1 MKPDTRQAR
10 AAAHPLEL
18 TRNVIRPERRTV
30 LTAADVIALAV
41 GFAIL
46 FAVGVLSAAQIGQIP
61 PERVGQRQR
70 PIAGFGLY
78 AVRVDHAPGGQHRR
92 MIDDHAPCPKIH
104 GTPAQ
109 TGALAAAQTI
119 GCRQHKRCLCR

>member
-41 GFAIL
+41 GFAVL
-46 FAVGVLSAAQIGQIP
+46 FAVGVLSAAQIGQIS

-78 AVRVDHAPGGQHRR
+78 AVQFSGPRSARLSLPFVRPPVSPDACA
-92 MIDDHAPCPKIH
+92 D
-104 GTPAQ
+104 
-109 TGALAAAQTI
+109 
-119 GCRQHKRCLCR
+119 